1 MTPFFLLI
9 HLFPGCLATLV
20 VLSVTLCVLFVFGM
34 SLALLALLASLKVL
48 LSNTSAFASCHLTV
62 ANRIF
67 SHGLVRNATIV
78 NRADTTGP
86 GGV

>member
-48 LSNTSAFASCHLTV
+48 LSNTFSSCHLTV

-67 SHGLVRNATIV
+67 SHRLVRNATII

>member
-9 HLFPGCLATLV
+9 HLFPGCLATLI

-34 SLALLALLASLKVL
+34 SLALLALL
-48 LSNTSAFASCHLTV
+48 TSSSSCHLTV

-67 SHGLVRNATIV
+67 SHRLVRNATII
-78 NRADTTGP
+78 NRANTTGP

>member
-34 SLALLALLASLKVL
+34 SLALLASLKVL

>member
-20 VLSVTLCVLFVFGM
+20 VFSVTLRVFFVFGM
-34 SLALLALLASLKVL
+34 SLALLAS
-48 LSNTSAFASCHLTV
+48 STSCHLTV

-67 SHGLVRNATIV
+67 SHRLIRNATII